1 MTPRRLGRKRKSEN
15 DEIVNRKITIQEQR
29 DSFFLHV
36 PVNFFS
42 KRLLENDSYLG
53 IKTLFVMITNII
65 LHIFKTE
72 AELDE
77 TIHKQKAKLLAQK
90 LTFQPIA
97 VYVGPLVKP
106 VNFFVVVVTIL
117 NINVRIVWMLLTYCL
132 KFFFCRLCIS

>member
-53 IKTLFVMITNII
+53 IKTLFVMIINII
-65 LHIFKTE
+65 LHIF
-72 AELDE
+72 
-77 TIHKQKAKLLAQK
+77 
-90 LTFQPIA
+90 
-97 VYVGPLVKP
+97 
-106 VNFFVVVVTIL
+106 
-117 NINVRIVWMLLTYCL
+117 
-132 KFFFCRLCIS
+132 